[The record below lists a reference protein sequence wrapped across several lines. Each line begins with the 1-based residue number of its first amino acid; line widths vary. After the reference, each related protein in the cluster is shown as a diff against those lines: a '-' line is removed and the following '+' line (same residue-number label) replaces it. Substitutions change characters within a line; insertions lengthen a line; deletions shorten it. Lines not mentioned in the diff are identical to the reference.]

1 MLNLE
6 ASQIDYSI
14 PAIVAVSTTVNDEG
28 LALVIDGAY
37 GNGVT
42 VKPSTNNSSERFYGI
57 SMFERRPPPLMTD
70 VFEFTFPTTTPSD
83 GDVVAELPFPP
94 TSTTDGRLG
103 VFVNGV
109 WTSDLADALESG
121 KRGIVISGRSVTVK
135 TNSGNA
141 WHVGPVTEGITDGI
155 PDGATVQI
163 RYDYVPSQAQA
174 VALVGT
180 SINLSPLGAGANM
193 TCIRKGIVYTSNYD
207 VSQNYKV
214 GDQLSAWSK
223 GRFSKHT
230 GNSDNTNLDLPT
242 DRVTCVHAPSA
253 DNPFLGVELL

>member
-57 SMFERRPPPLMTD
+57 SMFERRPPPLMID
-70 VFEFTFPTTTPSD
+70 IVEFTITAPSD
-83 GDVVAELPFPP
+83 GDVVATLPFTP
-94 TSTTDGRLG
+94 TGTGENEIG
-103 VFVNGV
+103 IFVNDKHVDTESSGV
-109 WTSDLADALESG
+109 GD
-121 KRGIVISGRSVTVK
+121 RGIAISGRSVKART
-135 TNSGNA
+135 SGNRFNTA
-141 WHVGPVTEGITDGI
+141 SDTAI
-155 PDGATVQI
+155 PDNATI
-163 RYDYVPSQAQA
+163 RIQYEYVPSQAQQA
-174 VALVGT
+174 ALIGT
-180 SINLSPLGAGANM
+180 SINLSPPGAGANL

-207 VSQNYKV
+207 ASQGYKV

-223 GRFSKHT
+223 GRFSKHS
-230 GNSDNTNLDLPT
+230 GNHDNTNLDLPT
-242 DRVTCVHAPSA
+242 DRVTCVHPPSV